1 MPNFAVLLKQEISRL
16 SRKEVRA
23 AVDPLKKV
31 VASLR
36 HDVAALKRERVQ
48 LQRELAATRKQAGAP
63 AEENAAAGAA
73 GPAGRITAAGI
84 RTLRKR
90 IGLSAEQFGQLVE
103 ASGQSVYKWERG
115 VTPRKAQLA
124 RIIPLRNVGK
134 KEALAML
141 QAKKPVRRKAR

>member
-48 LQRELAATRKQAGAP
+48 LQRELAATRKHAGAP
-63 AEENAAAGAA
+63 AEENDVADAA